1 MAILLV
7 CGENKI
13 PAPVPVH
20 GFGIG
25 PTKANAKSVAMDLAH
40 AFANAVLADRTKKWE
55 CPKDCPKKIGPQV
68 DNEKTTELLTVKPDK
83 NLYPSVVRG
92 TFNIMVFC
100 H

>member
-25 PTKANAKSVAMDLAH
+25 RTKTNAKSVAVDLAH
-40 AFANAVLADRTKKWE
+40 AFANAVAADRTKSGNA
-55 CPKDCPKKIGPQV
+55 PK
-68 DNEKTTELLTVKPDK
+68 TV
-83 NLYPSVVRG
+83 LRR
-92 TFNIMVFC
+92 
-100 H
+100 

>member
-7 CGENKI
+7 RGKNKI

-40 AFANAVLADRTKKWE
+40 AFANAVAADRTK
-55 CPKDCPKKIGPQV
+55 
-68 DNEKTTELLTVKPDK
+68 
-83 NLYPSVVRG
+83 
-92 TFNIMVFC
+92 
-100 H
+100 